1 MSPAGL
7 AISEQGTPLS
17 NRILQDLSAGN
28 PAVPQGCSP
37 LRFGVN
43 YTPTRGWFH
52 HWLDF
57 DIDQVSRDLDSIAE
71 LGADHIR
78 AFALWPVFQPNRTLI
93 RPQAL
98 ADLAAVVDAAAD
110 RGLDVSVDGL
120 QGHLSSFDYIPAWA
134 QTWHQQNLFTS
145 ELVIEGQFEYLKSI
159 ASTLAGRPNFLGMS
173 IGNEFSQFAS
183 PLHPNR
189 NELTVAQADTW
200 ISTMLAACEAG
211 APGLEHHHSEYDMCW
226 FGGEHSF
233 TPALAARRGHSTTIH
248 SWIFNGTSKLYGGM
262 SEQSLRLAE
271 YLIELG
277 RGWSNDPNRPIWLQ
291 EIGAPAPHVSAEEA
305 PAFLEGSLAYA
316 LDCENLW
323 GVTWWS
329 SHDVDT
335 ALADFPTLEYSLGLI
350 GNDRTLK
357 AQGHSFARV
366 AAEARTAPRA
376 PRRSTALVLDAGDET
391 LAPGRA
397 TCEPGGAFFEAWMS
411 LAMDGARP
419 SVILASQVH
428 DAGFLAARGI
438 TTVLSIHDVRAAKV
452 S

>member
-1 MSPAGL
+1 MSNVIPQDFSPHR
-7 AISEQGTPLS
+7 SES
-17 NRILQDLSAGN
+17 GN
-28 PAVPQGCSP
+28 NGQS

-57 DIDQVSRDLDSIAE
+57 NIDEIRQDLDSIAA

-78 AFALWPVFQPNRTLI
+78 AFALWPLFQPNRTLI

-98 ADLAAVVDAAAD
+98 EDLGAVVDAAAE

-120 QGHLSSFDYIPAWA
+120 QGHLSSFDYVPAWA

-145 ELVIEGQFEYLKSI
+145 ETVMQGQETYLKAI
-159 ASTLAGRPNFLGMS
+159 ATSLVDRPNFLGMS
-173 IGNEFSQFAS
+173 LGNEFSQFAS
-183 PLHPNR
+183 PIHPDR
-189 NELTVAQADTW
+189 SQLSVEQADSWLTR
-200 ISTMLAACEAG
+200 MLAACESG

-262 SEQSLRLAE
+262 SQQSLRLAE

-277 RGWSNDPNRPIWLQ
+277 RGWGTDPTRPIWLQ
-291 EIGAPAPHVSAEEA
+291 EIGAPAPHVSAEDA
-305 PAFLEGSLAYA
+305 PAFLEGALEYA
-316 LDCENLW
+316 LDTENLW

-335 ALADFPTLEYSLGLI
+335 ALADFPSLEYSLGLI
-350 GNDRTLK
+350 GNDRTIK
-357 AQGHSFARV
+357 PQGHAFAKV
-366 AAEARTAPRA
+366 AAAARTAPTPA
-376 PRRSTALVLDAGDET
+376 RRSTALVLDVGDET

-411 LAMDGARP
+411 LAMDGVRP
-419 SVILASQVH
+419 SVILASQAT
-428 DAGFLAARGI
+428 DASYLAARGI
-438 TTVLSIHDVRAAKV
+438 TTVLTLTDVAAISK

>member
-1 MSPAGL
+1 M
-7 AISEQGTPLS
+7 S
-17 NRILQDLSAGN
+17 NRILQDFSADTTPVQRGG
-28 PAVPQGCSP
+28 AP

-78 AFALWPVFQPNRTLI
+78 AFALWPVFQPNRSLI

-98 ADLAAVVDAAAD
+98 ADLAAVVDAAAE

-120 QGHLSSFDYIPAWA
+120 QGHLSSFDYVPAWA

-145 ELVIEGQFEYLKSI
+145 ELVIEGQSAYLEAI
-159 ASTLAGRPNFLGMS
+159 AATLAGRPNFLGMS

-189 NELTVAQADTW
+189 SELTVAQADTW
-200 ISTMLAACEAG
+200 ISTMLAACAAG

-277 RGWSNDPNRPIWLQ
+277 RGWSTDPNRPIWLQ
-291 EIGAPAPHVSAEEA
+291 EIGAPAPHVSAEDA
-305 PAFLEGSLAYA
+305 PAFLEGSLKYA
-316 LDCENLW
+316 LDTENLW

-335 ALADFPTLEYSLGLI
+335 ALADFPSLEYSLGLI
-350 GNDRTLK
+350 GNDRTVK
-357 AQGHSFARV
+357 PQGHAFAKV
-366 AAEARTAPRA
+366 AAEVRTAPA
-376 PRRSTALVLDAGDET
+376 PARRSTALVLEVGDET

-419 SVILASQVH
+419 SVILASQAG
-428 DAGFLAARGI
+428 DASFLAARGI
-438 TTVLSIHDVRAAKV
+438 TTVLTTREV
-452 S
+452 SAGSAI

>member
-1 MSPAGL
+1 MSNMIPKDF
-7 AISEQGTPLS
+7 SVGTPEG
-17 NRILQDLSAGN
+17 RQDGKA
-28 PAVPQGCSP
+28 

-43 YTPTRGWFH
+43 YTPTQGWFH

-57 DIDQVSRDLDSIAE
+57 DIDQIRRDLDSIAE
-71 LGADHIR
+71 LGVDHIR

-98 ADLAAVVDAAAD
+98 TDLGSVLDAAAE

-120 QGHLSSFDYIPAWA
+120 QGHLSSFDYVPAWA
-134 QTWHQQNLFTS
+134 QTWHKQNLFTS
-145 ELVIEGQFEYLKSI
+145 ETVMQGQETYLNAI
-159 ASTLAGRPNFLGMS
+159 ASSLAGHPNFLGMS
-173 IGNEFSQFAS
+173 LGNEFSQFAS
-183 PLHPNR
+183 PLHPDR
-189 NELTVAQADTW
+189 SELSVEQADAW
-200 ISTMLAACEAG
+200 ITRMLAACEAG

-233 TPALAARRGHSTTIH
+233 TPALAARRGHSTTVH

-262 SEQSLRLAE
+262 SEQSMRLAE

-277 RGWSNDPNRPIWLQ
+277 RGWAEDPNRPIWLQ
-291 EIGAPAPHVSAEEA
+291 EIGAPAPHVTAEDA
-305 PAFLEGSLAYA
+305 PAFLEGSLEHA

-335 ALADFPTLEYSLGLI
+335 ALADFPSLEYSLGLI
-350 GNDRTLK
+350 GNDRALK
-357 AQGHSFARV
+357 PQGHAFAKV
-366 AAEARTAPRA
+366 AASARTATPA
-376 PRRSTALVLDAGDET
+376 TRRSTALVLDVGDET

-397 TCEPGGAFFEAWMS
+397 TCEPGGAFFEAWMA

-419 SVILASQVH
+419 SVILASQANDDV
-428 DAGFLAARGI
+428 FLAARGI
-438 TTVLSIHDVRAAKV
+438 TTVLTLQDVGARSA